1 MCNYKWM
8 CKHNVAKNKLIHG
21 KARLMK
27 LNIDFRSMV
36 GGSHNMNEDFYP
48 TYIPPLQHTLRFFGA
63 GCPNAESGEIETL
76 FHFIQE

>member
-8 CKHNVAKNKLIHG
+8 CKHSVAKNKLIHG

-27 LNIDFRSMV
+27 LNIDFCSMV

-48 TYIPPLQHTLRFFGA
+48 TYMYISPLQHALRCFGA
-63 GCPNAESGEIETL
+63 SVLYAEG
-76 FHFIQE
+76 